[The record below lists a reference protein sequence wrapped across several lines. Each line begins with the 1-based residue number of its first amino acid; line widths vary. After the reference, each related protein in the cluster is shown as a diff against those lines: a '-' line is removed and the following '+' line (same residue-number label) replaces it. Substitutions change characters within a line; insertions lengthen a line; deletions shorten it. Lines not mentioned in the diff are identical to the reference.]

1 MRSISVASL
10 CIALLPAA
18 VAFGNAT
25 SPATLFE
32 HGVADALGF
41 SNIHVCYNDTS
52 KGVTDLRDAVERYNK
67 GGIINKAK
75 AVADFGEGIK
85 AVLAALDPCQALMK
99 DASMYIKLVK
109 DLTDPRFYTV
119 HNGLTLILNL
129 AEDHKQLGYFIDGM
143 NAGNY
148 RLAGFEIMTVTL
160 NVLSH
165 PGIPVSNGTRA
176 LMIAEGIASGF
187 SSSVNF
193 TCLADLTVTVPAV
206 IGGLVDMATVALII
220 PGLESLFHGLQG
232 IVPAFKACMNI
243 KSELAN
249 IFHVFRDF
257 VHPLELAK
265 QVWANMKA
273 NGLDI
278 SLEVADA
285 ILAWKG
291 PEWQRV
297 GVDIGTILEKLL
309 VGMPGSMAA
318 SSADTIVV

>member
-18 VAFGNAT
+18 VVTTSNAS

-41 SNIHVCYNDTS
+41 SNIHACYNDTS
-52 KGVTDLRDAVERYNK
+52 KGVTDLREAMKLYNE
-67 GGIINKAK
+67 GGIIHKAK

-85 AVLAALDPCQALMK
+85 AVLAALGPCEALMA

-109 DLTDPRFYTV
+109 DLTDPKFYTV

-129 AEDHKQLGYFIDGM
+129 AEDHKQLGYFIAGM

-148 RLAGFEIMTVTL
+148 RLAGFEIMTVAL

-165 PGIPVSNGTRA
+165 PGIPSSNGTRA
-176 LMIAEGIASGF
+176 LLIAEGIASGF
-187 SSSVNF
+187 SSSLNF

-232 IVPAFKACMNI
+232 IVPAFRACMDI
-243 KSELAN
+243 KSELSH
-249 IFHVFRDF
+249 IFHVFSDF
-257 VHPLELAK
+257 AHPLELAK
-265 QVWANMKA
+265 QIWSNIKA

-278 SLEVADA
+278 SLEIADA

-309 VGMPGSMAA
+309 VGMPNSTAT
-318 SSADTIVV
+318 TIVV